1 MVNFG
6 EITGKTVTQ
15 KECLILITFVSGWSG
30 VSGVSGVS
38 GKWRPEGRR
47 IYMGNVHRQGLNSRI

>member
-6 EITGKTVTQ
+6 EITGKTVIR

-30 VSGVSGVS
+30 MSGVS
-38 GKWRPEGRR
+38 GKWRPDGRR
-47 IYMGNVHRQGLNSRI
+47 IYMGNVHRQGLNSGI